1 MFFDT
6 IYSFSESYKSIFCA
20 VFGVPANTET
30 GFWMMILTSSAIE
43 LIGLAGLLW
52 LKRLRKATI

>member
-1 MFFDT
+1 LFFDA
-6 IYSFSESYKSIFCA
+6 IFSEAYKSIFYA
-20 VFGVPANTET
+20 VFGVSVNTET
-30 GFWMMILTSSAIE
+30 GFWIMILTSSTME